1 MIIDSHDV
9 APVLIMGFFILI
21 PVVKIL
27 LNHQHKMTE
36 LTYRLNQQTAQP
48 PQPEQLQVRQDMED
62 LKQLVQQQA
71 IAIDNL
77 STKLDRMGPSTVQ
90 DRLSESA

>member
-1 MIIDSHDV
+1 MSHDL
-9 APVLIMGFFILI
+9 APVLIMGIIFLLPI
-21 PVVKIL
+21 VKIL
-27 LNHQHKMTE
+27 VNHQQKMTE
-36 LTYRLNQQTAQP
+36 MTYRLNQQNVQP
-48 PQPEQLQVRQDMED
+48 PLPEQDQMRRDMQD

-77 STKLDRMGPSTVQ
+77 STKLDRMGTPTVQ